1 MRKRRILLFFIYCDI
16 IYTKIFRPDTPGEF
30 FKGHYIRQNFR
41 QTPSPGVARGLAS
54 PFAVF
59 IYPQYKKNPP
69 RASRPDKKGQCKLT
83 GPREVPF
90 LS

>member
-1 MRKRRILLFFIYCDI
+1 MRKEKNPVIFIYCDI
-16 IYTKIFRPDTPGEF
+16 IYTKTFRPDAPGEF
-30 FKGHYIRQNFR
+30 FKGHHIRQNFR

-59 IYPQYKKNPP
+59 IYPNIKKSP

-83 GPREVPF
+83 GHRAVPL